1 MRTQVKWSVLPVA
14 LLMAGTFAMAE
25 SRALAAQG
33 SSSSANS
40 STSAKPDST
49 AGQRKD
55 NQQDRTA
62 NGAQSGQL
70 TASEA
75 AIPTDTVE
83 DRSANGEKAIL
94 VATAGVNKT
103 IDDLSRAF
111 AHRDLGEIRQV
122 WPSIPA
128 RPFTAL
134 EKSFSSFNS
143 ASRSFR
149 PENIDF
155 NGDTATVVGSY
166 SGAFINKV
174 ANISSSGRF
183 HATLKKTGTRW
194 VVVALA
200 CT

>member
-1 MRTQVKWSVLPVA
+1 MRAQMKWSVLPVV
-14 LLMAGTFAMAE
+14 LLMTFGMAE
-25 SRALAAQG
+25 SRVLAAQG
-33 SSSSANS
+33 SSSQAKS
-40 STSAKPDST
+40 ST
-49 AGQRKD
+49 
-55 NQQDRTA
+55 N
-62 NGAQSGQL
+62 
-70 TASEA
+70 TASETLESKEA
-75 AIPTDTVE
+75 VVTGETEE
-83 DRSANGEKAIL
+83 DRSSNGEKAIL

-111 AHRDLGEIRQV
+111 AHRDLDEIRQV

-143 ASRSFR
+143 ASRSFK

-183 HATLKKTGTRW
+183 HATLKKAGARW
-194 VVVALA
+194 VVVALV